1 MITLT
6 TDDIIE
12 IVLGGAVTTNEL
24 SCTANHIDTAD
35 DTPLNSAVSSNGG
48 TDVTLVSAPASGL
61 RQVYSIAIYNT
72 DTVSATVTVKM
83 KKTATDYILVVQ
95 ALATGESLC
104 YEHGKGWY
112 VASSSVEAGDML
124 KSVYD
129 PTTVGG
135 DAFDMDN
142 MVEGADAKVL
152 TGAERTL
159 LGNTTNTNSGDQTI
173 SDATISITDIAT
185 NNVSPSAHG
194 FAPKGD
200 DSATSFLNGKGLYS
214 TPAGGGNV
222 STSGTPVDND
232 FAKFV
237 SATDIEGRSY
247 SEVRTDLNIADGATA
262 NSADATLLARA
273 NHTGTQVAATISDFD
288 TEVANNSA
296 VTANTA
302 KVTNFTH
309 TGDVTGNEAL
319 TIGANKVSDSMLAVA
334 VQNEM
339 AANTA
344 KVTNADHTGDVTG
357 AGALTIGNDKVTYA
371 KMQNVSATSRIM
383 GRVTASAGDMEEL
396 TAAQVKTLLA
406 IPFEM
411 EIAVSDEATALT
423 TGTAKVTFRMPCAI
437 TLTAVRASV
446 NTAPTGATLNVD
458 INESGSSIL
467 STVIT
472 IDASEKTS
480 TTAATAPVIS
490 DSSLADDAEMKIDID
505 QIGSTIAGKGLKI
518 TLIGTRA

>member
-112 VASSSVEAGDML
+112 VASSSVGAGDML

-247 SEVRTDLNIADGATA
+247 SEVRTDLNVADGATA

-273 NHTGTQVAATISDFD
+273 NHTGTQASSTISDFD

-302 KVTNFTH
+302 KATNYTH
-309 TGDVTGNEAL
+309 TGDVTGNE
-319 TIGANKVSDSMLAVA
+319 
-334 VQNEM
+334 
-339 AANTA
+339 
-344 KVTNADHTGDVTG
+344 
-357 AGALTIGNDKVTYA
+357 ALTIGNDKVTYA
-371 KMQNVSATSRIM
+371 KMQNVSATARIM
-383 GRVTASAGDMEEL
+383 GRNTAGAGDMEEL

-423 TGTAKVTFRMPCAI
+423 TGTAKVTFRMPRAV

-446 NTAPTGATLNVD
+446 NTAPTGANIIVD
-458 INESGSSIL
+458 INESGSSVL
-467 STVIT
+467 STRLY
-472 IDASEKTS
+472 IDEDDKTS
-480 TTAATAPVIS
+480 EHSSTDAVIS
-490 DSSLADDAEMKIDID
+490 DSALADDAEMKIDID
-505 QIGSTIAGKGLKI
+505 QIGSTIAGKGLKV